1 VTPQRRIALV
11 SIVAALVLIAVKLVT
26 GLATGSLGL
35 LSEAAHSGTDLVAAV
50 LTFFA
55 VGVAVRPADP
65 GHPYGHAKAE
75 HLAALAE
82 AAILIVLALFVANE
96 AVDRLRGADPDLDVT
111 WWALAVIAFVIVLD
125 ASRALVSFRAARQWQ
140 SPAFAS
146 SALHFAS
153 DLAGSSAVFV
163 GLVAAR
169 GGYED
174 GDAIAALFVAVLV
187 VLAASRLIRQNVDIL
202 MDRVPARAHDAARE
216 AIETQVPDV
225 QLRRLRM
232 RRAAREYFADVV
244 IGVPPA
250 AGVEQ
255 AHAAASAVEE
265 AVERAVPGADV
276 VVHVEPGEAAAL
288 RERAEAAAMRD
299 PRVREIHNITV
310 LEVGN
315 RIELSLHL
323 KLPASLTLAEAHEVA
338 TSVEME
344 ILNSNPQIDDV
355 HTHLE
360 PLAEPS
366 SGRAL
371 SRRATP
377 AAMDAVRR
385 VVLEVT
391 RNEPRSVRFIHT
403 DVGLVAFLTLG
414 MDANRP
420 LSDAHALASEIEERI
435 RRAHPEISE
444 VVVHTEP

>member
-1 VTPQRRIALV
+1 VTPQRRTALV
-11 SIVAALVLIAVKLVT
+11 SIVAALVLIGVKLGT

-35 LSEAAHSGTDLVAAV
+35 LSEAAHSGTDLVAAI

-55 VGVAVRPADP
+55 VGVAVRPPDP
-65 GHPYGHAKAE
+65 GHLYGHGKAE

-82 AAILIVLALFVANE
+82 AVILVVLALFIANE
-96 AVDRLRGADPDLDVT
+96 AVGRLTGAEPELDVT
-111 WWALAVIAFVIVLD
+111 WWALVVIAFVIVLD
-125 ASRALVSFRAARQWQ
+125 ASRAIVSIRAARRWQ
-140 SPAFAS
+140 SPAFAT
-146 SALHFAS
+146 SAVHFAS
-153 DLAGSSAVFV
+153 DLAGSSAVLV
-163 GLVAAR
+163 GLIAAR
-169 GGYED
+169 AGYED
-174 GDAIAALFVAVLV
+174 GDSIAALFVAVLV
-187 VLAASRLIRQNVDIL
+187 VVAAARLMRQNVDVL
-202 MDRVPARAHDAARE
+202 MDRVPTRAHAAARA
-216 AIETQVPDV
+216 AIEALAPEV

-255 AHAAASAVEE
+255 AHAAASAVED

-276 VVHVEPGEAAAL
+276 VVHVEPREAEAL
-288 RERAEAAAMRD
+288 RERAQAAAMRV
-299 PRVREIHNITV
+299 PRVREIHNIAV

-315 RIELSLHL
+315 RTELSMHL

-338 TSVEME
+338 SFVERE
-344 ILNSNPQIDDV
+344 ILNSIPEIDDV

-366 SGRAL
+366 PGRAL
-371 SRRATP
+371 SEHASP
-377 AAMDAVRR
+377 AATDAVRR
-385 VVLEVT
+385 VVLDVT
-391 RNEPRSVRFIHT
+391 KTEPRRVRFFHT

-420 LSDAHALASEIEERI
+420 LADAHARASEIEERI
-435 RRAHPEISE
+435 RRAHPEIAE

>member
-1 VTPQRRIALV
+1 VTPQRRTALV
-11 SIVAALVLIAVKLVT
+11 SIVAAVILIGVKLAT

-55 VGVAVRPADP
+55 VGVAVRPPDP
-65 GHPYGHAKAE
+65 GHLYGHGKAE

-82 AAILIVLALFVANE
+82 AAILVVVALFIANE
-96 AVDRLRGADPDLDVT
+96 AAGRLTGTAPELDVT
-111 WWALAVIAFVIVLD
+111 WWAFVVIAFVIVLD
-125 ASRALVSFRAARQWQ
+125 ASRALVSLRAARRWQ
-140 SPAFAS
+140 SPAFAT
-146 SALHFAS
+146 SAVHFAS
-153 DLAGSSAVFV
+153 DMAGSTAVLV

-169 GGYED
+169 SGYED

-187 VLAASRLIRQNVDIL
+187 VIAASRLIRLNVDVL
-202 MDRVPARAHDAARE
+202 MDRVPAREHDAALA
-216 AIETQVPDV
+216 AIEGLAPDV

-232 RRAAREYFADVV
+232 RRAARHHFADVV

-276 VVHVEPGEAAAL
+276 VVHVEPSEAGAL
-288 RERAEAAAMRD
+288 RERAQAAAMRD
-299 PRVREIHNITV
+299 SRVREIHNIAV
-310 LEVGN
+310 FEVGN
-315 RIELSLHL
+315 RTELSLHL
-323 KLPASLTLAEAHEVA
+323 KLPASLSLGEAHEVA
-338 TSVEME
+338 TRVETE
-344 ILNSNPQIDDV
+344 ILNSIPEIDDV

-360 PLAEPS
+360 PLAETS

-371 SRRATP
+371 STHASP
-377 AAMDAVRR
+377 AAMETVRN
-385 VVLEVT
+385 VVRDVAKT
-391 RNEPRSVRFIHT
+391 EPRSVRFFRT

-420 LSDAHALASEIEERI
+420 LADAHARASEIEERI
-435 RRAHPEISE
+435 RRAHPEIAE

>member
-1 VTPQRRIALV
+1 MTPQRRTALV
-11 SIVAALVLIAVKLVT
+11 SIFAALVLIAVKLVT
-26 GLATGSLGL
+26 GLVTGSLGL

-55 VGVAVRPADP
+55 VGVAVRPPDRS
-65 GHPYGHAKAE
+65 HPYGHGKAE

-82 AAILIVLALFVANE
+82 AAILVVLALFVANE
-96 AVDRLRGADPDLDVT
+96 AIDRLTGSVPDLDVT
-111 WWALAVIAFVIVLD
+111 WWSLLVVAFVIVLD
-125 ASRALVSFRAARQWQ
+125 ASRALVSMRAARRWQ
-140 SPAFAS
+140 SPAFAT
-146 SALHFAS
+146 SAVHFAS
-153 DLAGSSAVFV
+153 DMAGSCAVLV
-163 GLVAAR
+163 GLIAAR

-187 VLAASRLIRQNVDIL
+187 VLAAARLIRQNVDVL
-202 MDRVPARAHDAARE
+202 MDRVPTRAYDAARA
-216 AIETQVPDV
+216 AIEALAPDV

-250 AGVEQ
+250 TGVEQ
-255 AHAAASAVEE
+255 AHAAASAVED

-276 VVHVEPGEAAAL
+276 VVHVEPREAAAL

-299 PRVREIHNITV
+299 PRVREIHNVTV
-310 LEVGN
+310 LEVGK
-315 RIELSLHL
+315 RIVLSLHL
-323 KLPASLTLAEAHEVA
+323 KLPAALTLAEAHEVA
-338 TSVEME
+338 TSVERE
-344 ILNSNPQIDDV
+344 ILNANPQIDDV

-360 PLAEPS
+360 PLAEPAS
-366 SGRAL
+366 VRAL
-371 SRRATP
+371 STRASP

-385 VVLEVT
+385 VVLDVT
-391 RNEPRSVRFIHT
+391 KNEPRSVRFIHT

-435 RRAHPEISE
+435 RRARPEISE

>member
-1 VTPQRRIALV
+1 VTPQRRTALV

-55 VGVAVRPADP
+55 VGVAVRPPDP
-65 GHPYGHAKAE
+65 GHLYGHGKAE

-82 AAILIVLALFVANE
+82 AAILVVLALFIANE
-96 AVDRLRGADPDLDVT
+96 AVGRLTGAEPDLDVT
-111 WWALAVIAFVIVLD
+111 WWALVVIAFVIVLD
-125 ASRALVSFRAARQWQ
+125 ASRAVVSLRAARRWQ
-140 SPAFAS
+140 SPAFAT
-146 SALHFAS
+146 SAVHFAS
-153 DLAGSSAVFV
+153 DLAGSSAVLV

-169 GGYED
+169 AGYQD
-174 GDAIAALFVAVLV
+174 GDAIAALFVAALV
-187 VLAASRLIRQNVDIL
+187 VIAASRLIRLNVDVL
-202 MDRVPARAHDAARE
+202 MDRVPARAHEEARA
-216 AIETQVPDV
+216 AIEALAPDV

-232 RRAAREYFADVV
+232 RRAARHHFADVV

-276 VVHVEPGEAAAL
+276 VVHVEPREAGAL
-288 RERAEAAAMRD
+288 RERAQAAAMRD
-299 PRVREIHNITV
+299 ARVQEIHNIAV
-310 LEVGN
+310 LEVGD
-315 RIELSLHL
+315 RTQLSLHI
-323 KLPASLTLAEAHEVA
+323 KLPASLSLGEAHEVA
-338 TSVEME
+338 SRVERE
-344 ILNSNPQIDDV
+344 ILNSIPEIDDV

-371 SRRATP
+371 SEHASP
-377 AAMDAVRR
+377 AAMEAVHQ
-385 VVLEVT
+385 VVREVAKT
-391 RNEPRSVRFIHT
+391 EPRSVRFFRT

-420 LSDAHALASEIEERI
+420 LADAHARASEIEERI
-435 RRAHPEISE
+435 RRAHPEIAE